1 MLLISLLLPVA
12 MAKPRKNTPPTPPPL
27 RESEPAETQAT
38 TPPPLGGQADS
49 NTVFTAL
56 VDGVL
61 REEVMEQYLPGAIAG
76 EMPVAFEVEA
86 LKAQAVAAR
95 TYILYRMAH
104 TNSKHPE
111 ADVCGDSGCCKAYV
125 NEETLRE
132 KWGDAFEDNWEKM
145 KNAVLETDGQ
155 YLSYGGEAIVAVF
168 HSSSASRTE
177 DSENLWLPM
186 PYLVSVDSP
195 ETAGDVPNFVTTV
208 EVSAEDFK
216 STILMLHP
224 DAYFDGAP
232 VLWLGEAKYYE
243 SGRVESVKIGG
254 ILVPGS

>member
-1 MLLISLLLPVA
+1 MKKIISMSLLMLLISLLLPIA

-132 KWGDAFEDNWEKM
+132 KWGDAFEDSWEKM

-155 YLSYGGEAIVAVF
+155 YLAYGGEAIVAVF

-177 DSENLWLPM
+177 DSKISGFPCRISYLWTALKP
-186 PYLVSVDSP
+186 P
-195 ETAGDVPNFVTTV
+195 EMCRILSLRLRFPPRISDRLYSCCTRTH
-208 EVSAEDFK
+208 
-216 STILMLHP
+216 ILMALP
-224 DAYFDGAP
+224 YCGS
-232 VLWLGEAKYYE
+232 AKQNITRAV
-243 SGRVESVKIGG
+243 GLRV
-254 ILVPGS
+254 